1 MHNQSVLK
9 PKPIYFENDFIYL
22 QFTIEVYGKN
32 WYMDLY
38 HTQTHL
44 VWNSQTQ
51 VELKIKTKYKIEKAR
66 WLRGSAY
73 LIQIWL
79 TSFHPSHVFQV
90 IYSKFKNICRMSL
103 QSTTVHIFHEK
114 NLPYSLLGSREDFLA
129 LP

>member
-9 PKPIYFENDFIYL
+9 QKPIYFENDFIYL

-51 VELKIKTKYKIEKAR
+51 VELKIKTKYIIEKAR

-103 QSTTVHIFHEK
+103 
-114 NLPYSLLGSREDFLA
+114 
-129 LP
+129 